1 MGGRGS
7 GGGRGGKASAG
18 GGGGSALNKD
28 ELVNLY
34 NNISGN
40 PSYTV
45 DERVRAMSSIK
56 KEIDKIEEKEKT
68 AKEKKVKEKKKKELS
83 PEEQKKLKA
92 EELKKKRLA
101 ALEKARAKRAENL
114 KNGIKPA
121 PKKSRVTKAKMS
133 MNSTVSDLKYNLL
146 RNVKT
151 DGYLRSSDFR
161 VEDYG
166 DVISVSIRDLGKWKN
181 PSHAR
186 YEEDYDWQVLHQSSG
201 KQIDKVVK
209 KLQRQSGRKISWDAG
224 EKNWISFDIEKKK
237 GD

>member
-56 KEIDKIEEKEKT
+56 KEIDKIESEEKTKTKKEEKPKEKT
-68 AKEKKVKEKKKKELS
+68 LQE
-83 PEEQKKLKA
+83 
-92 EELKKKRLA
+92 KRLE
-101 ALEKARAKRAENL
+101 ALAKARAKRAENL
-114 KNGIKPA
+114 KNGVKPT
-121 PKKSRVTKAKMS
+121 PKKPRVTKAKMS
-133 MNSTVSDLKYNLL
+133 IDSTVSDLKYNLL
-146 RNVKT
+146 RNVQSN
-151 DGYLRSSDFR
+151 GSLRSSDFR

-166 DVISVSIRDLGKWKN
+166 DTMNVSIRYLGKWKN
-181 PSHAR
+181 PHR
-186 YEEDYDWQVLHQSSG
+186 YEEDYDWEILHQSSG

-209 KLQRQSGRKISWDAG
+209 KLSKQSGRKITWGAS
-224 EKNWISFDIEKKK
+224 EKNWIDFDIEKKK